1 MKNPPWSTD
10 ELIVTLDFYIRH
22 SPNIPRKTSEEIKS
36 LIKNAMPDAQ
46 IIIQDLA
53 HSRVTRAS

>member
-36 LIKNAMPDAQ
+36 LSNFLNKLQVKTGVIGDKE
-46 IIIQDLA
+46 
-53 HSRVTRAS
+53 RT